1 MQSCWVF
8 WACSKP
14 VILYKEVMVQ
24 HFFEIKVDLC
34 KIIASLSLS
43 IQVLTFRYADAWFP
57 TFTKNTSEI
66 SIEKCP
72 YEGQYEKIWKQY
84 RYTAKW
90 FYYSNFD
97 YKTLIHIHLWFAVIQ
112 IRVMLRKYHSTAFK
126 VQISKVASYTLHL
139 LCPVGLSVDSC
150 QKWTPV
156 FLLKWVADGSQPSLL
171 RGFPLKLLPYDIW
184 GLKCFLDVICIH
196 TKFHCSVVKILTHS
210 TALADKLFF
219 IQKTSHNCFCLWHIA
234 KI

>member
-1 MQSCWVF
+1 MQILRMQSCWVF

-14 VILYKEVMVQ
+14 VILYEEVMVQ

-34 KIIASLSLS
+34 KIIASHSLS

-112 IRVMLRKYHSTAFK
+112 IRVMLRKYHSTVFK

-139 LCPVGLSVDSC
+139 LCPVGLSVDS
-150 QKWTPV
+150 
-156 FLLKWVADGSQPSLL
+156 FLVRNGHQSSYSNEL
-171 RGFPLKLLPYDIW
+171 RMDRNFPFYVDFPL
-184 GLKCFLDVICIH
+184 
-196 TKFHCSVVKILTHS
+196 S
-210 TALADKLFF
+210 
-219 IQKTSHNCFCLWHIA
+219 FCLMIYEAWSVSWMLYVFTPNFTVLWL
-234 KI
+234 KF